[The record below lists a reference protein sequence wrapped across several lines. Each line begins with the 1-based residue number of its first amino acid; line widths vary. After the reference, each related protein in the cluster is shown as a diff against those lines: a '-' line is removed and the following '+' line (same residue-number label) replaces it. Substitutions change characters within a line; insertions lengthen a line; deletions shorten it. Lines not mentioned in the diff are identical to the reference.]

1 MLCAYPMAAGTGG
14 HPLMLHGQEV
24 HLQLGPSG
32 AEVGVSQGC
41 HHPEAPGEGH
51 FLASPASRPSRPPS
65 SNPAVAQ
72 RALLTLHLRS
82 SEARKDSLP
91 FQVPL

>member
-1 MLCAYPMAAGTGG
+1 MLCAYPVAAGTGG

-24 HLQLGPSG
+24 HVQLGRPG
-32 AEVGVSQGC
+32 AEVGVS
-41 HHPEAPGEGH
+41 PPGGPREGH
-51 FLASPASRPSRPPS
+51 FLTSPASRPSHPPS

-72 RALLTLHLRS
+72 TAPLTLHLRS

-91 FQVPL
+91 FQVPV